1 MTVLDHARKLVADCD
16 EELHFERRVK
26 RALKCLI
33 AEIER
38 LESELESIG
47 AGGVGPLM
55 PVANSPEIPDNS
67 DHIEQQLDM
76 VPVAEIR
83 NGVLRWYFSSP
94 QASTPKRLLRGV
106 HPLYTRHQ
114 PQERSHGIGS
124 EA

>member
-47 AGGVGPLM
+47 AGGVGPLISSSVQRN
-55 PVANSPEIPDNS
+55 PLTDEGIKDIHDAIKWHEFGCGLAFARA
-67 DHIEQQLDM
+67 IER
-76 VPVAEIR
+76 A
-83 NGVLRWYFSSP
+83 
-94 QASTPKRLLRGV
+94 
-106 HPLYTRHQ
+106 
-114 PQERSHGIGS
+114 HGIGG